1 MPKSFLVKKK
11 KPRRAE
17 DGEAVEPVEAVR
29 SEDTNTGKTDKIT
42 ASLKP
47 EILFIPY
54 STWPFDKRFC
64 SLFLPNISCA
74 TFTVIKCHKITG
86 ADVAGR
92 TVL

>member
-29 SEDTNTGKTDKIT
+29 SEDTNSGKTDKIT

-54 STWPFDKRFC
+54 ST
-64 SLFLPNISCA
+64 
-74 TFTVIKCHKITG
+74 
-86 ADVAGR
+86 
-92 TVL
+92 